1 MDKKNE
7 NPDPSQR
14 PSSGCHRAYS
24 RQIFDGAM
32 RAPNRSMLYPLGFQK
47 QEFAQKDLI
56 GIASTWSQVTPCNM
70 HIDGL
75 AREAAAGVNEA
86 GAKALIFNTI
96 TVSDGISMGTE
107 GMKYSLVSREVIA
120 DSVETVAAAEGMDG
134 LVAIGGCDKNM
145 PGCLIALAR
154 LNRPGVFVYG
164 GSILPGCH
172 HGKKIDIVSVF
183 EAVGSQAKG
192 DLSVE
197 EMADIESHAIPGP
210 GACGGMYTANTM
222 ACAIEALGMSLPGS
236 STELAIS
243 KEKQIG
249 CRAAGKAA
257 AQLID
262 RGIRPR
268 DILTRKAFENAIT
281 VVMALGGSTNAVL
294 HLLAIAHAIEVELS
308 LDDFRQIGKRV
319 PVLADLKPSG
329 RFTVADWAEIGGLPP
344 LLRRLLGKGLLHGD
358 CLTVSGRTL
367 AENVEGS
374 ADYPAD
380 QEIILPFERPIKPMG
395 HIVIL
400 RGNLAPLGA
409 VAKLTGKEGLRFT
422 GSARVFE
429 SEEAALSSILN
440 GTVVKG
446 DVIVIR
452 YEGPQGGPGM
462 REMLSPTSAVMG
474 RGLGKDVALIT
485 DGRFSGGSHGFV
497 VGHIAPEAAAG
508 GPLAIVQ
515 NGDRITIDAEAE
527 EIRLELSDEEI
538 ARRLSAWNP
547 PASRY
552 QRGVLA
558 KYRAQV
564 GSAHLGAVTDGERL
578 SRERR

>member
-1 MDKKNE
+1 MDKTNE
-7 NPDPSQR
+7 NPHPSQR
-14 PSSGCHRAYS
+14 PSSECHRAYS

-47 QEFAQKDLI
+47 EEFGQKDLI

-183 EAVGSQAKG
+183 EAVGAQAKG

-197 EMADIESHAIPGP
+197 EMAGIESHAIPGP

-249 CRAAGKAA
+249 CRAAGKAV

-294 HLLAIAHAIEVELS
+294 HLLAIAHAVEVELS
-308 LDDFRQIGKRV
+308 LDDFRRIGKRV

-329 RFTVADWAEIGGLPP
+329 RFTVADWTEVGGLPP

-380 QEIILPFERPIKPMG
+380 QEIILPFDRPIKPMG

-400 RGNLAPLGA
+400 HGNLAPLGA

-429 SEEAALSSILN
+429 SEEAALASILD

-508 GPLAIVQ
+508 GPLAIIL

-527 EIRLELSDEEI
+527 EIRLELPDEEI
-538 ARRLSAWNP
+538 ARRLAAWNP

-578 SRERR
+578 SRVRR